1 MRLRSLRIRNFRSCR
16 DVSVDLDDYTC
27 LVGANGAG
35 KSTVLAAL
43 NVLFRQT
50 SSPTPVSS
58 LLEEDFHLR
67 DTSRPIEITATF
79 ADLSPDAQTDFKEYF
94 RQGVLI
100 VSAKAEWSP
109 DAKTAIVRQLG
120 VRSVM
125 RAFAHW
131 FKRSDEGARADEL
144 KDIYRALR
152 DATPD
157 LPTATSKPAME
168 SALRAYEEAH
178 PELCELLDSEHQF
191 YGWTKGENRLRK
203 YFQWV
208 FIPAVKEAHEEQSEA
223 KNTALGELL
232 QRTIR
237 LAVDFD
243 GPLKALKSAT
253 EIEYEKIVASQQDAL
268 RDISRALEG
277 KLQRWAH
284 PDARLSLEWQADPER
299 AVSLSGPAAK
309 AAIGEGAF
317 VGEVS
322 RLGHGLQRSF
332 IISLLQELA
341 GDDAGGGPTL
351 LLGFEE
357 PELYQHPP
365 QARHLATTLLELTT
379 ANAQVIVA
387 THSPFFASGRHFES
401 VRMFRKSD
409 DNSAA
414 CSCTRLSFRSVT
426 EAIAAALG
434 EEPAEPSTLI
444 AALEQ
449 ILQPT
454 QRELLFC
461 GLPVLVEGEEDIALI
476 AAHLRLSGRWDQFR
490 RAGGHI
496 IASLGKANLSRS
508 LAIANELALPAYV
521 LFDGDGPHLDDTP
534 ENRQKMQ
541 RNEKDNRCLLRLA
554 GLPDADPLSK
564 VVVHS
569 DRVSM
574 WPADLA
580 STVREEIGANVW
592 AQAVQAVRDAYQLH
606 GVSKKNGILLA
617 AVLEHL
623 WKVGTK
629 SNHLEQLVTRILSR
643 VEPKAMVRDVPV

>member
-1 MRLRSLRIRNFRSCR
+1 
-16 DVSVDLDDYTC
+16 VSVDFDDYTC

-67 DTSRPIEITATF
+67 DTSRPITITATF
-79 ADLSPDAQTDFKEYF
+79 ADLSQDAQTDFKEYF

-100 VSAKAEWSP
+100 VSAKAEWSSE
-109 DAKTAIVRQLG
+109 AKTAVVRQLG

-208 FIPAVKEAHEEQSEA
+208 FIPAVKEAYEEQSEA

-253 EIEYEKIVASQQDAL
+253 ELEYERIVASQQDAL
-268 RDISRALEG
+268 RDISRSLQE

-284 PDARLSLEWQADPER
+284 PDARLSLEWQGDPEK

-341 GDDAGGGPTL
+341 SDDAGGGPTL

-401 VRMFRKSD
+401 VRMFRKSGGG
-409 DNSAA
+409 SAA

-554 GLPDADPLSK
+554 GLPDADPLSM
-564 VVVHS
+564 VVVQS

-574 WPADLA
+574 WPTDLT
-580 STVREEIGANVW
+580 STVREEIGANAW

-623 WKVGTK
+623 WQAGTK
-629 SNHLEQLVTRILSR
+629 STHLEQLVTKILSR
-643 VEPKAMVRDVPV
+643 AEPGAMVRDVPV